1 MGYRKEDGMVQNGV
15 IWPRLRKWWA
25 IKRAK
30 LNLVFHKMLGIS

>member
-1 MGYRKEDGMVQNGV
+1 MGYSKEDGIVQIGV

-30 LNLVFHKMLGIS
+30 LTYAFHKMLGIS